1 MKGTIVRWR
10 DDRGFGFIHS
20 DEYQGDI
27 FVHISEFEPG
37 VRRPQVG
44 DEVEFRIELNKG
56 KTRAHLVSFV
66 GVEPARGNFALSIL
80 PVLVLVGIALGVV
93 SFLTYQAPERAPED
107 DKLGFECEGKTR
119 CSHMTSC
126 HEAKFYLAH
135 CPNVKIDGDRD
146 GVPCEQQWCGQ

>member
-37 VRRPQVG
+37 VKRPQVG
-44 DEVEFRIELNKG
+44 DEVDFRIELNKG

-66 GVEPARGNFALSIL
+66 G
-80 PVLVLVGIALGVV
+80 
-93 SFLTYQAPERAPED
+93 ED